1 MGSLLIGTKPFIRQA
16 RRIRKLMGGGLRQ
29 AGFMAATG
37 VYALEHHVQRLEED
51 HRHARE
57 IAGVIEK
64 QSYCGKLYPVET
76 NIILFETA
84 LPNQASTLIRKLEE
98 KGIKAIALSPQLVRM
113 VLYLNITPEMVA
125 TTIKA
130 VQSIN

>member
-76 NIILFETA
+76 NIILFC
-84 LPNQASTLIRKLEE
+84 ICK
-98 KGIKAIALSPQLVRM
+98 
-113 VLYLNITPEMVA
+113 
-125 TTIKA
+125 
-130 VQSIN
+130 